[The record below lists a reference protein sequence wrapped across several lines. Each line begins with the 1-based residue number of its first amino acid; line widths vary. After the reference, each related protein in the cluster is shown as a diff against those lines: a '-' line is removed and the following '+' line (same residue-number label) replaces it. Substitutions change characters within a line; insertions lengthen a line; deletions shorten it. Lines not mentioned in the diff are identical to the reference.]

1 MSDFEGIPMDPA
13 KTAVVLI
20 GYQND
25 YFSSRG
31 VLHEALEEPTR
42 VASMLANTV
51 ALVEQL
57 ATTPVL
63 MVTTPI
69 VFTPDY
75 QELHDPVG
83 ILRAI
88 QEAGAFR
95 QGTSGA
101 ATVPELARFGDRL
114 IEVPGKR
121 GLNAFSNTELDS
133 VLRDRGIT
141 HLAICGVVASIC
153 IDSTGRAAHERGYQV
168 SMIADCISG
177 RTRRELEFY
186 VSEIYP
192 LYATVLSSPQLQ
204 ARLVP
209 QNGESHH
216 VRPRSARR
224 SAG

>member
-1 MSDFEGIPMDPA
+1 MSDYESITMNA
-13 KTAVVLI
+13 ANTAVVLI

-25 YFSSRG
+25 YFSPQG

-42 VASMLANTV
+42 VARMLANTV

-57 ATTPVL
+57 ATTPAL

-75 QELHDPVG
+75 RELHDPVG
-83 ILRAI
+83 ILRVI

-95 QGTSGA
+95 QGSSGA
-101 ATVPELARFGDRL
+101 ATVPELASFGDRL
-114 IEVPGKR
+114 VEVPGKR

-133 VLRDRGIT
+133 VLRERGIT

-168 SMIADCISG
+168 SMIADCLSG
-177 RTRRELEFY
+177 RTRRELDFY
-186 VSEIYP
+186 ISEIYP
-192 LYATVLSSPQLQ
+192 LYATVLSSQQLQ
-204 ARLVP
+204 ARLIAR
-209 QNGESHH
+209 NG
-216 VRPRSARR
+216 
-224 SAG
+224 